1 MKLKQ
6 IVTVLFASVFLCTP
20 IKAQQNKK
28 WYEENKLV
36 AHALGA
42 IEDKKETNSKEAF
55 IHSWENGYK
64 VMEADFNFT
73 SDGILV
79 VRHDFDQDSYYNLEQ
94 KVNGS
99 TQMNS
104 SRFSSEKINFR
115 YTPIT
120 ATQLFELLAEYED
133 VYLITDTKYTDTQ
146 TIQREFTAI
155 VNIVKAMGREDIL
168 NRIVVQIYDT
178 EMLNTVKQ
186 IYPFTNWIY
195 TLYQTPNPNYDE
207 IAVFCANNGVDVVTI
222 NYEVVK
228 KENVQKLTAK
238 GIRVYAHTVNRM
250 LDFKMMLEAGCSGI
264 YTDYIKPYDLDIV
277 NMKKTPFW
285 SGRILVNQKEM
296 AINFNTIMGKD
307 YIRLRDFA
315 SIVSG
320 TEAQFEIK
328 YDSKTNTVNI
338 IKGGVYT
345 SVGNEMLLDNSEKYI
360 TKKSNY
366 HIAVDGTVVD
376 VQCYTIDGDLYFD
389 IEQLSQ
395 ILGMTAQKKQ
405 DEKGYIVATMT

>member
-1 MKLKQ
+1 
-6 IVTVLFASVFLCTP
+6 
-20 IKAQQNKK
+20 
-28 WYEENKLV
+28 
-36 AHALGA
+36 
-42 IEDKKETNSKEAF
+42 
-55 IHSWENGYK
+55 
-64 VMEADFNFT
+64 
-73 SDGILV
+73 
-79 VRHDFDQDSYYNLEQ
+79 
-94 KVNGS
+94 
-99 TQMNS
+99 
-104 SRFSSEKINFR
+104 
-115 YTPIT
+115 
-120 ATQLFELLAEYED
+120 
-133 VYLITDTKYTDTQ
+133 
-146 TIQREFTAI
+146 
-155 VNIVKAMGREDIL
+155 
-168 NRIVVQIYDT
+168 
-178 EMLNTVKQ
+178 
-186 IYPFTNWIY
+186 
-195 TLYQTPNPNYDE
+195 
-207 IAVFCANNGVDVVTI
+207 
-222 NYEVVK
+222 
-228 KENVQKLTAK
+228 
-238 GIRVYAHTVNRM
+238 
-250 LDFKMMLEAGCSGI
+250 MMLEAGCSGI